1 MNIYVINFVGDL
13 QQVRDFALRQFSGFV
28 QVILMFN
35 ATGLITKESSSF
47 IITPCM
53 MQKKPRM
60 VFSHTISDWIRLP
73 QPLVLFFS
81 HTISDWIRL

>member
-35 ATGLITKESSSF
+35 ATDLITKDIKILDRVD
-47 IITPCM
+47 II
-53 MQKKPRM
+53 
-60 VFSHTISDWIRLP
+60 FNL
-73 QPLVLFFS
+73 
-81 HTISDWIRL
+81 

>member
-35 ATGLITKESSSF
+35 AKDIKE
-47 IITPCM
+47 
-53 MQKKPRM
+53 
-60 VFSHTISDWIRLP
+60 LP
-73 QPLVLFFS
+73 GQN
-81 HTISDWIRL
+81 H